1 VKTDLEGNITYL
13 SSQTV
18 LMHGYDNKD
27 ELYGKSYLELFT
39 PESQDTALKN
49 IVKTLKEG
57 SIKNIEYNLI
67 RKDGTTFIG
76 ELNTAVIKGLK
87 KNPTAIIF
95 TGRDITHHKET
106 EMKIQKSLDEKEIM
120 LREIHHRVKNN
131 LQVISSLLNLQSR
144 YIKDPDSVEVFKESQ
159 NRVKSM
165 AMIHEKLYQSPDL
178 AYIDF
183 SEYINSLIKSLFSSY
198 LVNPD
203 SIRALIEIN
212 DIYLDVN
219 TAIPL
224 GLIVNEI
231 ISNSIKHA
239 FPQQQSGEIKIKM
252 FIENGSNIL
261 EISDN
266 GIGIPDDFNIENTST
281 LGMQLINSLKSQINS
296 QLEVFNQGGTY
307 FKIVFDSSTT
317 KEDFY
322 GFKNKNG

>member
-1 VKTDLEGNITYL
+1 
-13 SSQTV
+13 
-18 LMHGYDNKD
+18 
-27 ELYGKSYLELFT
+27 
-39 PESQDTALKN
+39 
-49 IVKTLKEG
+49 
-57 SIKNIEYNLI
+57 
-67 RKDGTTFIG
+67 
-76 ELNTAVIKGLK
+76 
-87 KNPTAIIF
+87 
-95 TGRDITHHKET
+95 
-106 EMKIQKSLDEKEIM
+106 
-120 LREIHHRVKNN
+120 
-131 LQVISSLLNLQSR
+131 
-144 YIKDPDSVEVFKESQ
+144 
-159 NRVKSM
+159 
-165 AMIHEKLYQSPDL
+165 
-178 AYIDF
+178 
-183 SEYINSLIKSLFSSY
+183 
-198 LVNPD
+198 
-203 SIRALIEIN
+203 LIEIN